1 MLKKVIEIATFPMYL
16 NIYNIVDKAEKVIN
30 KVAELETSKIV
41 SSKELKEAKYVE
53 NVVC

>member
-1 MLKKVIEIATFPMYL
+1 MSIVKILYNVATFPMYL

-41 SSKELKEAKYVE
+41 SSKELKEAEYVE
-53 NVVC
+53 SV